1 MKIKNLFTALLAL
14 PLFFVACQEN
24 TAVDELKEPT
34 VKVTAMSTTE
44 TSVQFIITSTDATQV
59 AYLVVEGSDVPN
71 AAEILTNGKAAD
83 ANVNIV
89 IKEEG
94 LKESTEYVVAVA
106 AQNNK
111 ATVKDFITMTTKA
124 VLNPDGPG
132 DEPEQPGD
140 EPEQP
145 EQPEQPGDDTDKV
158 EFAATNITTDYE
170 ADSGLHY
177 YYFELGDNTWGS
189 NGWGVNGGTY
199 YSFAIVSATKGNGVL
214 PNGTYTLA
222 SSYSA
227 NTIIDDYSYRYQ
239 MANGDLVNGMEMF
252 KDANIVITNNK
263 IEANIEMANGE
274 IHHVVYE
281 GALTVGDG
289 GTQVPVE
296 FKATHTADKWYWGG
310 SSSYGNKYAVSGEGF
325 SVDVHFPAQYATET
339 TLTAQL
345 YTWTNTSWWG
355 YNDFV
360 DFTTRSFT
368 VNGTSVAV
376 DAGTAV
382 VEAEG
387 DVYHIEITLQGRDGF
402 TYMIEYNG
410 KLNDRGEVS
419 EEPSVVVFTNWEYVT
434 YNTAYYYFEYK
445 LTNEAGDKL
454 SLCVNDYQA
463 NESGVTPGT
472 YNWITR
478 SYSGNKNLFSTNNI
492 VVGGVTYT
500 PSAGTLVVAEKAT
513 ADYTI
518 TLTMTD
524 GSEMTFTYV
533 EAEGNEGGSTEPAEP
548 VKLATP
554 SVFGNVEGNTAVVSW
569 QKIEG
574 AKDYTVTL
582 NGDDVRTV
590 TTSYV
595 MYTNLEYE
603 TTYTVTVVANSSDEA
618 LYITSDAGTA
628 TFTTEAKSEEGGEEG
643 GNTGDS
649 GAPEGYITLDSCSYV
664 GDLMGAGLADEFV
677 LRSNDGNNVLYFNC
691 NNTQTDPNNIPAGE
705 YTIANVGEP
714 GFNFNMSY
722 LSGVTIINGESYAN
736 GVGNNSGS
744 TMVVASESWGGVHEI
759 KMIINNNQGTTKY
772 YYKGTIN

>member
-83 ANVNIV
+83 ANVNII

-124 VLNPDGPG
+124 SLNPDG
-132 DEPEQPGD
+132 PGD

-145 EQPEQPGDDTDKV
+145 EQPEQPGDKV
-158 EFAATNITTDYE
+158 EFAATHITTEYE
-170 ADSGLHY
+170 ADGGLHY

-199 YSFAIVSATKGNGVL
+199 YSFGIVSATKGNGVL
-214 PNGTYTLA
+214 PNGTYSLA

-227 NTIIDDYSYRYQ
+227 NTIIDDYSFRYQ
-239 MANGDLVNGMEMF
+239 MQNGDLVNGMEMF
-252 KDANIVITNNK
+252 KDANLVITTGK

-274 IHHVVYE
+274 VHHVVFE

-289 GTQVPVE
+289 GTDVPVE
-296 FKATHTADKWYWGG
+296 FQATHTADKWYWGG

-325 SVDVHFPAQYATET
+325 SVDVHFPAQYASET
-339 TLTAQL
+339 ALTAQL

-360 DFTTRSFT
+360 DFTTRTFT

-387 DVYHIEITLQGRDGF
+387 DVYHIELTLQGRDGF

-434 YNTAYYYFEYK
+434 YNTAFYYFEYK

-454 SLCVNDYQA
+454 SLCVNEYAA

-478 SYSGNKNLFSTNNI
+478 SYSGNKSYFSTNNI
-492 VVGGVTYT
+492 VVGGVSYKAA
-500 PSAGTLVVAEKAT
+500 AGTLVVAEKAT

-518 TLTMTD
+518 NLTMED

-554 SVFGNVEGNTAVVSW
+554 SVAGIASGNAATISW
-569 QKIEG
+569 QEIVG

-582 NGDDVRTV
+582 NGTDVQTV
-590 TTSYV
+590 STTYIV
-595 MYTNLEYE
+595 YNNLEYA
-603 TTYTVTVVANSSDEA
+603 TTYTVSVVANSSDEA

-628 TFTTEAKSEEGGEEG
+628 TFTTEAQPEEGGNEG
-643 GNTGDS
+643 GNTGGENYENWNYSAHYDTS
-649 GAPEGYITLDSCSYV
+649 TAVITLTGKDDGRVITVTTNELAFAKFYADTTRSSYFTNVTVDGVATTDVTSESYV
-664 GDLMGAGLADEFV
+664 HIQ
-677 LRSNDGNNVLYFNC
+677 
-691 NNTQTDPNNIPAGE
+691 QTK
-705 YTIANVGEP
+705 
-714 GFNFNMSY
+714 
-722 LSGVTIINGESYAN
+722 VTIELVINGVKYTGDSN
-736 GVGNNSGS
+736 GF
-744 TMVVASESWGGVHEI
+744 T
-759 KMIINNNQGTTKY
+759 Y
-772 YYKGTIN
+772 

>member
-14 PLFFVACQEN
+14 PLLFVACQEN

-124 VLNPDGPG
+124 TLNPDGPG
-132 DEPEQPGD
+132 DEPDQPGD
-140 EPEQP
+140 EPD
-145 EQPEQPGDDTDKV
+145 QPGDNTDKV
-158 EFAATNITTDYE
+158 EFAATHITTDYE
-170 ADSGLHY
+170 ADGGLHY

-189 NGWGVNGGTY
+189 NGWGVDGGTY
-199 YSFAIVSATKGNGVL
+199 YSFGIVSATKGNGVL

-227 NTIIDDYSYRYQ
+227 NTIIDDYSFRYQ
-239 MANGDLVNGMEMF
+239 MANGDMVNGMEMF
-252 KDANIVITNNK
+252 KDANLVITNNK

-325 SVDVHFPAQYATET
+325 SVDVHFPAQYASET

-355 YNDFV
+355 YNDFI

-454 SLCVNDYQA
+454 SLCVNDAQA

-478 SYSGNKNLFSTNNI
+478 SYSGNKSYFSTNNI
-492 VVGGVTYT
+492 VVGGVSYKA
-500 PSAGTLVVAEKAT
+500 SAGTLVVAEKAT

-518 TLTMTD
+518 NLTMED
-524 GSEMTFTYV
+524 GSEMTFTYA

-574 AKDYTVTL
+574 AKDYTVTME
-582 NGDDVRTV
+582 GVGSKTV
-590 TTSYV
+590 TEAYIS
-595 MYTNLEYE
+595 YTNLAWD
-603 TTYTVTVVANSSDEA
+603 TTYNVSVVANSSNEA
-618 LYITSDAGTA
+618 LYITSDAGTTSFTTGAQPEDGGDNNEGGSTGPIANYENWVFSATLDMGAKLVTCTDGSHTLTFTLSEIAGA
-628 TFTTEAKSEEGGEEG
+628 TFS
-643 GNTGDS
+643 
-649 GAPEGYITLDSCSYV
+649 I
-664 GDLMGAGLADEFV
+664 
-677 LRSNDGNNVLYFNC
+677 NDGSLRAYNVTVNGVATEDATGTL
-691 NNTQTDPNNIPAGE
+691 E
-705 YTIANVGEP
+705 
-714 GFNFNMSY
+714 MSSA
-722 LSGVTIINGESYAN
+722 SGYCIVLNAYINGVHYT
-736 GVGNNSGS
+736 GTS
-744 TMVVASESWGGVHEI
+744 TNPVV
-759 KMIINNNQGTTKY
+759 
-772 YYKGTIN
+772 

>member
-14 PLFFVACQEN
+14 PLLFVACQEN

-124 VLNPDGPG
+124 TLNPDGPG

-145 EQPEQPGDDTDKV
+145 GDDTEKI

-177 YYFELGDNTWGS
+177 YYFELGDKTWGS
-189 NGWGVNGGTY
+189 NGWGVDGGTY
-199 YSFAIVSATKGNGVL
+199 YSFGIVSATKGNGVL

-227 NTIIDDYSYRYQ
+227 NTIIDDYSFRYQ
-239 MANGDLVNGMEMF
+239 MANGDMVNGMEMF
-252 KDANIVITNNK
+252 KDANLVITNNK

-296 FKATHTADKWYWGG
+296 FKATHTANKWYWGG

-387 DVYHIEITLQGRDGF
+387 DVYHIEITLQGRDGNV
-402 TYMIEYNG
+402 YMIEYNG
-410 KLNDRGEVS
+410 KLNDKGEVGGGEAS
-419 EEPSVVVFTNWEYVT
+419 AIVFTNCEYVT
-434 YNTAYYYFEYK
+434 YSTAYYYFEYK

-463 NESGVTPGT
+463 NESGITPGT

-478 SYSGNKNLFSTNNI
+478 SYSGNKSYFSTNNI

-518 TLTMTD
+518 NLTMTD

-582 NGDDVRTV
+582 EGVGSKTV
-590 TTSYV
+590 TEAYIS
-595 MYTNLEYE
+595 YTNLAWD
-603 TTYTVTVVANSSDEA
+603 TTYNVSVVANSSNEA
-618 LYITSDAGTA
+618 LYITSDAGTTSFTTGAQPEDGGYNNEGGSTGPVANYENWVFTASLDMGAKLVTCTDGSHTLTFTLSEIAGA
-628 TFTTEAKSEEGGEEG
+628 TFS
-643 GNTGDS
+643 
-649 GAPEGYITLDSCSYV
+649 I
-664 GDLMGAGLADEFV
+664 
-677 LRSNDGNNVLYFNC
+677 NDGSLRAYNVTVNGVATENATGTL
-691 NNTQTDPNNIPAGE
+691 E
-705 YTIANVGEP
+705 
-714 GFNFNMSY
+714 MSSA
-722 LSGVTIINGESYAN
+722 SGYCIVLDAYINGVHYT
-736 GVGNNSGS
+736 GTS
-744 TMVVASESWGGVHEI
+744 TNPVV
-759 KMIINNNQGTTKY
+759 
-772 YYKGTIN
+772 